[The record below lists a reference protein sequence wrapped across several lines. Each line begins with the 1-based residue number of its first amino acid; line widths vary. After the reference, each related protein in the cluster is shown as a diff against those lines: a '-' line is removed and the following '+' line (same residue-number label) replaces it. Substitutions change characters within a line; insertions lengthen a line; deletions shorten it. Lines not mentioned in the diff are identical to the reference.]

1 MESIIPDC
9 HRWQHPHSRLSC
21 PAQIDYNQRVLDT
34 SLPIPANDIAAWLH
48 DLPARPAVFAL
59 FGPEAAEG
67 SPALEP
73 YISKTA
79 NLRRRMHRLL
89 APSSAGSK
97 RLHLGGTA
105 VRLDYSEV
113 GSEFATALLM
123 LQAVRRYCGERV
135 RKHLHL
141 RSPSLL
147 RLAWEN
153 RYPRVYVTNRVTQRT
168 LATTYGPFQS
178 RAAAERYLD
187 DSLNFFELRRC
198 TEELHP
204 DPAFPGCVYSEM
216 KMCLA
221 PCFKGCSDERYAVEA
236 EQVREYFASRGAW
249 TMARLGKERD
259 AASAALD
266 FEKAARLHQQI
277 QKMKTVAQQAA
288 PLVHPLAD
296 LDAVIVQPAVA
307 QPVFAADGK
316 PEKMSNRALRTEATH
331 VAIYLVRGGR
341 IFGPGLYSV
350 EGMRHPNERAGS
362 TSLFAH
368 PTLLEPTPLEAPPV
382 TLAADSGVQS
392 AGTKAARGQLEQR
405 LQAVL
410 EELES
415 QARLEKMSPEQL
427 SEHLSLLARWY
438 YRPAHRRV
446 GEIFFRDETT
456 AVDSAEERPVPLSRI
471 LRGISRVFCGQRDTS
486 EVAMDAGGS

>member
-1 MESIIPDC
+1 M
-9 HRWQHPHSRLSC
+9 
-21 PAQIDYNQRVLDT
+21 LDT
-34 SLPIPANDIAAWLH
+34 SLPIPANDLEAWLH

-59 FGPEAAEG
+59 FGPEASAG
-67 SPALEP
+67 NPTLEP

-89 APSSAGSK
+89 APSFAGGK

-113 GSEFATALLM
+113 GSDFATALLM

-153 RYPRVYVTNRVTQRT
+153 RYPRVYVTNRVTQRA

-204 DPAFPGCVYSEM
+204 DPTFPGCVYSEM

-221 PCFKGCSDERYAVEA
+221 PCFKGCSDERYAAEA

-249 TMARLGKERD
+249 TMARLETERD

-266 FEKAARLHQQI
+266 FEKAARLHERI
-277 QKMKTVAQQAA
+277 QKMKSVAQQAA
-288 PLVHPLAD
+288 PLVHPLAE
-296 LDAVIVQPAVA
+296 LDAVILQPTVA
-307 QPVFAADGK
+307 QPIFAADGK
-316 PEKMSNRALRTEATH
+316 SEKMSNRALRTEATH
-331 VAIYLVRGGR
+331 VSIYLVRGAR
-341 IFGPGLYSV
+341 IIGPGFYSV

-368 PTLLEPTPLEAPPV
+368 PTVLEPTPLEALPV
-382 TLAADSGVQS
+382 TQGADSGR
-392 AGTKAARGQLEQR
+392 ANR
-405 LQAVL
+405 
-410 EELES
+410 
-415 QARLEKMSPEQL
+415 
-427 SEHLSLLARWY
+427 
-438 YRPAHRRV
+438 
-446 GEIFFRDETT
+446 RDEGRARSIGAAT
-456 AVDSAEERPVPLSRI
+456 
-471 LRGISRVFCGQRDTS
+471 
-486 EVAMDAGGS
+486 AGGS

>member
-1 MESIIPDC
+1 
-9 HRWQHPHSRLSC
+9 
-21 PAQIDYNQRVLDT
+21 VLDT
-34 SLPIPANDIAAWLH
+34 SLPIPANALEAWLH
-48 DLPARPAVFAL
+48 DLPARPAVFAV
-59 FGPEAAEG
+59 FGPEASRDGA
-67 SPALEP
+67 ALEP

-105 VRLDYSEV
+105 ARLDYSEV
-113 GSEFATALLM
+113 GSEFSTSLLM

-147 RLAWEN
+147 RMSWEN
-153 RYPRVYVTNRVTQRT
+153 RYPRVYVTNRVTQRAM
-168 LATTYGPFQS
+168 ATTYGPFQS

-204 DPAFPGCVYSEM
+204 NPAFPGCVYSEM

-236 EQVREYFASRGAW
+236 EQVRDYFASRGAW
-249 TMARLGKERD
+249 TIARLEKDRD

-288 PLVHPLAD
+288 PLVHPLAS

-307 QPVFAADGK
+307 PAGFAVGGM

-331 VAIYLVRGGR
+331 VSIYLVCGGR
-341 IFGPGLYSV
+341 ILGPGAYSV

-368 PTLLEPTPLEAPPV
+368 PTLLEPAPLEATPV
-382 TLAADSGVQS
+382 MQGADSGVRS
-392 AGTKAARGQLEQR
+392 AGTKMARGQLEQR

-415 QARLEKMSPEQL
+415 QAHAEKGSTEQL
-427 SEHLSLLARWY
+427 SEHLSLLTRWY
-438 YRPAHRRV
+438 YRPVHRRT
-446 GEIFFRDETT
+446 GEIFFRDEKLAT
-456 AVDSAEERPVPLSRI
+456 DSAEERPFPLSRI
-471 LRGISRVFCGQRDTS
+471 LRGISRVFCGQKETP
-486 EVAMDAGGS
+486 EVAVDTGAS

>member
-1 MESIIPDC
+1 
-9 HRWQHPHSRLSC
+9 
-21 PAQIDYNQRVLDT
+21 
-34 SLPIPANDIAAWLH
+34 
-48 DLPARPAVFAL
+48 
-59 FGPEAAEG
+59 
-67 SPALEP
+67 
-73 YISKTA
+73 
-79 NLRRRMHRLL
+79 MHRLL
-89 APSSAGSK
+89 APSSAGGK

-153 RYPRVYVTNRVTQRT
+153 RYPRVYVTNRVTQRA

-221 PCFKGCSDERYAVEA
+221 PCFKGCSDERYAEEA

-249 TMARLGKERD
+249 TMARLEKERD
-259 AASAALD
+259 AASTALD

-277 QKMKTVAQQAA
+277 QKMKMVAQQAA

-296 LDAVIVQPAVA
+296 LDAVVLQPAVA
-307 QPVFAADGK
+307 QPIFAADGR

-331 VAIYLVRGGR
+331 VAIYLIRGGR
-341 IFGPGLYSV
+341 IFGPGFYSV

-382 TLAADSGVQS
+382 TQGADSGVQS
-392 AGTKAARGQLEQR
+392 AGMKVARGQLEQR
-405 LQAVL
+405 LQSVL
-410 EELES
+410 EELEL
-415 QARLEKMSPEQL
+415 QARSEKASPEQL

-438 YRPAHRRV
+438 YRPVHRRV
-446 GEIFFRDETT
+446 GEIFFRDETP
-456 AVDSAEERPVPLSRI
+456 AADSAEERPFPLSRL
-471 LRGISRVFCGQRDTS
+471 LRGISRVFCGQKDTS
-486 EVAMDAGGS
+486 EVAADAGVS

>member
-1 MESIIPDC
+1 
-9 HRWQHPHSRLSC
+9 LT
-21 PAQIDYNQRVLDT
+21 AQIDYNQRVLDS
-34 SLPIPANDIAAWLH
+34 SLPIPANELEAWLRE
-48 DLPARPAVFAL
+48 LPPRSAVFAL
-59 FGPEAAEG
+59 FGPEVSEG

-89 APSSAGSK
+89 APSFAGGK

-113 GSEFATALLM
+113 GSEFATSLLM
-123 LQAVRRYCGERV
+123 LQAVRQYCSERI

-147 RLAWEN
+147 RLAWDN
-153 RYPRVYVTNRVTQRT
+153 RYPRVYVTNRVMQRA

-204 DPAFPGCVYSEM
+204 DPEFPGCVYSEM

-221 PCFKGCSDERYAVEA
+221 PCFKGCSDERYAAEA

-249 TMARLGKERD
+249 TIAGLEKERD

-266 FEKAARLHQQI
+266 FEKASRLHQQI
-277 QKMKTVAQQAA
+277 QKMKAVAQQAA
-288 PLVHPLAD
+288 PLVHPLAS
-296 LDAVIVQPAVA
+296 LDAVILQPAVA
-307 QPVFAADGK
+307 QPIFAADAT

-331 VAIYLVRGGR
+331 VTIYLVRAGR
-341 IFGPGLYSV
+341 ILGPEFYSV

-368 PTLLEPTPLEAPPV
+368 PTLLEPTPLQAPPV
-382 TLAADSGVQS
+382 TKGADSGVQS
-392 AGTKAARGQLEQR
+392 AGTKVVRGQLEQR
-405 LQAVL
+405 LQAAL
-410 EELES
+410 EQLES
-415 QARLEKMSPEQL
+415 EAPSEKASPELL

-446 GEIFFRDETT
+446 GEIFFREETT
-456 AVDSAEERPVPLSRI
+456 ASDSAQERPFPLSRI
-471 LRGISRVFCGQRDTS
+471 LRGISRVFCGQKDTS
-486 EVAMDAGGS
+486 EAGAS

>member
-1 MESIIPDC
+1 
-9 HRWQHPHSRLSC
+9 
-21 PAQIDYNQRVLDT
+21 
-34 SLPIPANDIAAWLH
+34 
-48 DLPARPAVFAL
+48 
-59 FGPEAAEG
+59 
-67 SPALEP
+67 
-73 YISKTA
+73 
-79 NLRRRMHRLL
+79 MHRLL
-89 APSSAGSK
+89 APTSAGGK

-153 RYPRVYVTNRVTQRT
+153 RYPRVYVTNRVTQRA

-178 RAAAERYLD
+178 RAAAERFLD

-221 PCFKGCSDERYAVEA
+221 PCFKGCSDERYATEA

-249 TMARLGKERD
+249 TMARLEKERD

-266 FEKAARLHQQI
+266 FEKAARLHQEI

-296 LDAVIVQPAVA
+296 LDAVILQPAVA
-307 QPVFAADGK
+307 QPIAAADGK

-382 TLAADSGVQS
+382 TQGADPGVQS
-392 AGTKAARGQLEQR
+392 AGSKVARGQLEQR

-410 EELES
+410 QELET
-415 QARLEKMSPEQL
+415 QARSEKSSPDQL

-446 GEIFFRDETT
+446 GEIFFRDEATA
-456 AVDSAEERPVPLSRI
+456 AVDSSEERPFPLSRI
-471 LRGISRVFCGQRDTS
+471 LRGISRVFCGQKDTS
-486 EVAMDAGGS
+486 EVAAGAGGS

>member
-1 MESIIPDC
+1 
-9 HRWQHPHSRLSC
+9 
-21 PAQIDYNQRVLDT
+21 
-34 SLPIPANDIAAWLH
+34 LH

-59 FGPEAAEG
+59 FGPEASAG
-67 SPALEP
+67 NPTLEP

-89 APSSAGSK
+89 APSFAGGK

-113 GSEFATALLM
+113 GSEFATSLLM
-123 LQAVRRYCGERV
+123 LQAVRRYCGPAR
-135 RKHLHL
+135 RNIAA
-141 RSPSLL
+141 PALL

-153 RYPRVYVTNRVTQRT
+153 RYPRVYVTNRVTQRA

-198 TEELHP
+198 TEELQP
-204 DPAFPGCVYSEM
+204 DPTFPGCVYSEM

-221 PCFKGCSDERYAVEA
+221 PCFKGCSDERYAAEA
-236 EQVREYFASRGAW
+236 DQVREYFASRGAS
-249 TMARLGKERD
+249 TMARLEKERD
-259 AASAALD
+259 EASAALD
-266 FEKAARLHQQI
+266 FEKAARLHDRI
-277 QKMKTVAQQAA
+277 QKMKSVAQQAA

-296 LDAVIVQPAVA
+296 LDAVILQPAVA
-307 QPVFAADGK
+307 QPIFAADGK
-316 PEKMSNRALRTEATH
+316 SEKMSNRALRTEATH
-331 VAIYLVRGGR
+331 VSIYLVRGAR
-341 IFGPGLYSV
+341 IIGPGFYSV

-382 TLAADSGVQS
+382 TQEADPGAQP
-392 AGTKAARGQLEQR
+392 AGNKVARGQLEQR

-410 EELES
+410 EDLES
-415 QARLEKMSPEQL
+415 QARAEKTSPEQL

-438 YRPAHRRV
+438 YRPANRRV
-446 GEIFFRDETT
+446 GEIFFRQEASAPD
-456 AVDSAEERPVPLSRI
+456 AAEERSFPLSRI
-471 LRGISRVFCGQRDTS
+471 LRGISRVFCGQKDTS
-486 EVAMDAGGS
+486 EVAVDAAGT

>member
-1 MESIIPDC
+1 MLE
-9 HRWQHPHSRLSC
+9 H
-21 PAQIDYNQRVLDT
+21 
-34 SLPIPANDIAAWLH
+34 SLPIPANDLEAWLR

-59 FGPEAAEG
+59 FGPEASSG
-67 SPALEP
+67 STALEP

-89 APSSAGSK
+89 APSFAGGK

-147 RLAWEN
+147 RMAWEN
-153 RYPRVYVTNRVTQRT
+153 AYPRVYVTNRVTQRA
-168 LATTYGPFQS
+168 LATTYGPFPS
-178 RAAAERYLD
+178 RAAAERFLD

-221 PCFKGCSDERYAVEA
+221 PCFKGCSDERYAEEA
-236 EQVREYFASRGAW
+236 EQAREYFASRGAW
-249 TMARLGKERD
+249 TVARLEKERD

-266 FEKAARLHQQI
+266 FEKAAHLHQQI

-288 PLVHPLAD
+288 PLVHPLAE

-307 QPVFAADGK
+307 QAVFASDAK
-316 PEKMSNRALRTEATH
+316 PEKMSNRVLRTEATH
-331 VAIYLVRGGR
+331 VAIYLVLGGR
-341 IFGPGLYSV
+341 ILGPGFYSV

-382 TLAADSGVQS
+382 TQGADPGVQS
-392 AGTKAARGQLEQR
+392 AGTKSARGQLELR

-415 QARLEKMSPEQL
+415 QARSEKASPDQL

-446 GEIFFRDETT
+446 GEIFFRDEKS
-456 AVDSAEERPVPLSRI
+456 AVDSAEERPFPLSRI
-471 LRGISRVFCGQRDTS
+471 LRGISRVFCGQKDAS
-486 EVAMDAGGS
+486 EIAVDAGALQPASDVPGL

>member
-1 MESIIPDC
+1 
-9 HRWQHPHSRLSC
+9 
-21 PAQIDYNQRVLDT
+21 VLDT
-34 SLPIPANDIAAWLH
+34 SLPIPANELEAWLR

-59 FGPEAAEG
+59 FGPEASGDSA
-67 SPALEP
+67 ALEP

-153 RYPRVYVTNRVTQRT
+153 RYPRVYATNRVTQRA
-168 LATTYGPFQS
+168 LATTYGPFPS
-178 RAAAERYLD
+178 RAAAERFLE

-198 TEELHP
+198 TDELHP
-204 DPAFPGCVYSEM
+204 DPTFPGCAYSEM
-216 KMCLA
+216 KMCMA
-221 PCFKGCSDERYAVEA
+221 PCFKGCSDERYAMEA
-236 EQVREYFASRGAW
+236 EQVREYLASRGAW
-249 TMARLGKERD
+249 TIARLEHERN

-277 QKMKTVAQQAA
+277 QKMKAVAQQAA

-296 LDAVIVQPAVA
+296 LDAVVVQPAVA
-307 QPVFAADGK
+307 QPVTAAGAK
-316 PEKMSNRALRTEATH
+316 PEKMSNRALRTEAAH

-341 IFGPGLYSV
+341 ILGPGLYSV

-382 TLAADSGVQS
+382 THGADSGVQA
-392 AGTKAARGQLEQR
+392 AGTKVARGQLEQR

-415 QARLEKMSPEQL
+415 QARLEKISPEQL
-427 SEHLSLLARWY
+427 SEHLSLLTRWY
-438 YRPAHRRV
+438 YRPVHRRT
-446 GEIFFRDETT
+446 GEIFFRDEKN
-456 AVDSAEERPVPLSRI
+456 AADSTEERPFHLSRI
-471 LRGISRVFCGQRDTS
+471 LRGISRVFCGQKDIS
-486 EVAMDAGGS
+486 EVVADAGTLQPSGDAPGL

>member
-1 MESIIPDC
+1 
-9 HRWQHPHSRLSC
+9 
-21 PAQIDYNQRVLDT
+21 VLDT
-34 SLPIPANDIAAWLH
+34 SLPIPANDLEAWLRE
-48 DLPARPAVFAL
+48 LPARAAVFAL
-59 FGPEAAEG
+59 FVPESSEG
-67 SPALEP
+67 SPRRPALEP

-89 APSSAGSK
+89 APSFAGGK

-113 GSEFATALLM
+113 GSEFATSLLM

-153 RYPRVYVTNRVTQRT
+153 RFPRVYVTNRVTQRA
-168 LATTYGPFQS
+168 LATTYGPFPS

-204 DPAFPGCVYSEM
+204 DPEFPGCVYSEM

-221 PCFKGCSDERYAVEA
+221 PCFKGCSDERYAAEA
-236 EQVREYFASRGAW
+236 KQVREYFESRGAW
-249 TMARLGKERD
+249 TMARLESERD
-259 AASAALD
+259 SASAALD

-277 QKMKTVAQQAA
+277 QKMKIVAQQAA
-288 PLVHPLAD
+288 RLVHPLAN
-296 LDAVIVQPAVA
+296 LDAVILQPAVA
-307 QPVFAADGK
+307 QPIFAADAK
-316 PEKMSNRALRTEATH
+316 PSKMSNRALRTEASH

-341 IFGPGLYSV
+341 ILGPGFYSV

-382 TLAADSGVQS
+382 AHSAESGVKS
-392 AGTKAARGQLEQR
+392 AVTKVARGQLEQR

-410 EELES
+410 QQLES
-415 QARLEKMSPEQL
+415 QARAEKVSPELL

-446 GEIFFRDETT
+446 GEIFFREETT
-456 AVDSAEERPVPLSRI
+456 AADPPEEMPFPILRI
-471 LRGISRVFCGQRDTS
+471 LRGISRVFCGQKDAS
-486 EVAMDAGGS
+486 EVVVEAGSS

>member
-1 MESIIPDC
+1 
-9 HRWQHPHSRLSC
+9 
-21 PAQIDYNQRVLDT
+21 VLDT
-34 SLPIPANDIAAWLH
+34 SLPIPANDLEAWLH

-59 FGPEAAEG
+59 FGPEASNG
-67 SPALEP
+67 STALEP

-89 APSSAGSK
+89 APSFAGGK

-147 RLAWEN
+147 RLAWDN
-153 RYPRVYVTNRVTQRT
+153 RYPRMYVTNRVTQRA
-168 LATTYGPFQS
+168 LATTYGPFPS
-178 RAAAERYLD
+178 RTAAERYLD

-221 PCFKGCSDERYAVEA
+221 PCFKGCSDERYAQEV

-249 TMARLGKERD
+249 TMARLEKERD
-259 AASAALD
+259 SASTALD

-288 PLVHPLAD
+288 PLVHPLAE
-296 LDAVIVQPAVA
+296 LDAVILQPAVA
-307 QPVFAADGK
+307 QPVFAVGAK

-331 VAIYLVRGGR
+331 VAVYLVRAGR
-341 IFGPGLYSV
+341 IFGPGFYSV
-350 EGMRHPNERAGS
+350 DGMRHPNERAGS

-368 PTLLEPTPLEAPPV
+368 PTLLEPTPLEPPPV
-382 TLAADSGVQS
+382 TNSPDAVAQS
-392 AGTKAARGQLEQR
+392 ASTKVVRGQLEQR
-405 LQAVL
+405 MQAVL
-410 EELES
+410 QELES
-415 QARLEKMSPEQL
+415 QADSEKASPEQL
-427 SEHLSLLARWY
+427 GEHLSLLARWY
-438 YRPAHRRV
+438 YLPSNRRG
-446 GEIFFRDETT
+446 GEIFFRDESATED
-456 AVDSAEERPVPLSRI
+456 AAEERTFPWSRI
-471 LRGISRVFCGQRDTS
+471 VRGISRVFCGQKDAS
-486 EVAMDAGGS
+486 EVAIETSGS

>member
-1 MESIIPDC
+1 M
-9 HRWQHPHSRLSC
+9 
-21 PAQIDYNQRVLDT
+21 LDT
-34 SLPIPANDIAAWLH
+34 SLPIPANDLDAWLH

-59 FGPEAAEG
+59 FGPEASG
-67 SPALEP
+67 DGPALEP
-73 YISKTA
+73 YISKTP

-89 APSSAGSK
+89 APTSAGGK

-153 RYPRVYVTNRVTQRT
+153 RYPRVYVTNRVTQRA

-178 RAAAERYLD
+178 RAAAERFLD

-221 PCFKGCSDERYAVEA
+221 PCFKGCSDERYATEA

-249 TMARLGKERD
+249 TMARLEKERD

-277 QKMKTVAQQAA
+277 QNMKTVAQQAA

-296 LDAVIVQPAVA
+296 LDAVILQPAVA
-307 QPVFAADGK
+307 QPIAAADAK

-382 TLAADSGVQS
+382 TQGAD
-392 AGTKAARGQLEQR
+392 
-405 LQAVL
+405 
-410 EELES
+410 
-415 QARLEKMSPEQL
+415 
-427 SEHLSLLARWY
+427 
-438 YRPAHRRV
+438 
-446 GEIFFRDETT
+446 
-456 AVDSAEERPVPLSRI
+456 
-471 LRGISRVFCGQRDTS
+471 
-486 EVAMDAGGS
+486 

>member
-1 MESIIPDC
+1 M
-9 HRWQHPHSRLSC
+9 
-21 PAQIDYNQRVLDT
+21 LDI
-34 SLPIPANDIAAWLH
+34 SLPIPTNDLEAWLL
-48 DLPARPAVFAL
+48 DLPPRPAVFAL
-59 FGPEAAEG
+59 FGPHAVEG

-89 APSSAGSK
+89 APSFAGGK

-123 LQAVRRYCGERV
+123 LRAVRRYCGERV

-141 RSPSLL
+141 RSPALL

-153 RYPRVYVTNRVTQRT
+153 RYPRVYVTNRVTQRA

-204 DPAFPGCVYSEM
+204 DPEFPGCVYSEM

-221 PCFKGCSDERYAVEA
+221 PCFKGCSDERYATEA
-236 EQVREYFASRGAW
+236 EQVREYFASRGAG
-249 TMARLGKERD
+249 TMARLEKERD

-277 QKMKTVAQQAA
+277 QKMKTVAQQVA

-296 LDAVIVQPAVA
+296 LDAVILQPTVA
-307 QPVFAADGK
+307 QPIFAVETK

-331 VAIYLVRGGR
+331 VAIYLVHAGR
-341 IFGPGLYSV
+341 ILGPGFYSV

-368 PTLLEPTPLEAPPV
+368 PTLLEPTPLEAPPGSQG
-382 TLAADSGVQS
+382 ADSGVIS
-392 AGTKAARGQLEQR
+392 AGTKVARGQLEQR
-405 LQAVL
+405 LQAVMDD
-410 EELES
+410 LES
-415 QARLEKMSPEQL
+415 QARSEKASPELL

-438 YRPAHRRV
+438 YRPANRRV
-446 GEIFFRDETT
+446 GEIFFREETT
-456 AVDSAEERPVPLSRI
+456 AVDSAEERPFPFSQI
-471 LRGISRVFCGQRDTS
+471 LRGISRVFCGQKDTLR
-486 EVAMDAGGS
+486 VAVDAGGT

>member
-1 MESIIPDC
+1 M
-9 HRWQHPHSRLSC
+9 
-21 PAQIDYNQRVLDT
+21 LDN
-34 SLPIPANDIAAWLH
+34 SLPIPPDDLETWLH

-89 APSSAGSK
+89 APSFAGGK

-249 TMARLGKERD
+249 TMARLGHERD

-266 FEKAARLHQQI
+266 FEKAAHLHQKI

-288 PLVHPLAD
+288 PLVHPLAS
-296 LDAVIVQPAVA
+296 LDAVIVQPAIVQA
-307 QPVFAADGK
+307 ISAPAGS

-331 VAIYLVRGGR
+331 VAVYLVRGGR
-341 IFGPGLYSV
+341 ILGPGFYSV

-368 PTLLEPTPLEAPPV
+368 PTLLEPTPLEAPPA
-382 TLAADSGVQS
+382 THGADSGVQ
-392 AGTKAARGQLEQR
+392 ATGTKVARGQLEQR
-405 LQAVL
+405 LQVVL
-410 EELES
+410 DELES
-415 QARLEKMSPEQL
+415 QASSEKFSPVQL

-456 AVDSAEERPVPLSRI
+456 AVESAEERPFPLSRI
-471 LRGISRVFCGQRDTS
+471 LRGISRVFCGQKDTS
-486 EVAMDAGGS
+486 EVAVDAGVS

>member
-1 MESIIPDC
+1 
-9 HRWQHPHSRLSC
+9 
-21 PAQIDYNQRVLDT
+21 VLDT
-34 SLPIPANDIAAWLH
+34 SLSIPANDLEAWLH

-59 FGPEAAEG
+59 FGPEASAG
-67 SPALEP
+67 NPALEP

-89 APSSAGSK
+89 APSFAGGK

-113 GSEFATALLM
+113 GSDFATALLM

-141 RSPSLL
+141 RTPSLL

-153 RYPRVYVTNRVTQRT
+153 RYPRVYVTNRVTQRA
-168 LATTYGPFQS
+168 LATTYGPFPS

-204 DPAFPGCVYSEM
+204 DPMFPGCVYSEM

-221 PCFKGCSDERYAVEA
+221 PCFKGCSDERYAAEA

-249 TMARLGKERD
+249 TMARLEKERD
-259 AASAALD
+259 SASTALD
-266 FEKAARLHQQI
+266 FEKAARLHERI
-277 QKMKTVAQQAA
+277 QKMKSVAQQTA
-288 PLVHPLAD
+288 PLVHPLAE
-296 LDAVIVQPAVA
+296 LDAVILQPAVT
-307 QPVFAADGK
+307 QPIVAADGK

-331 VAIYLVRGGR
+331 VAIYLVRAGR
-341 IFGPGLYSV
+341 ILGPGFYSV

-382 TLAADSGVQS
+382 TQGADPCAQP
-392 AGTKAARGQLEQR
+392 AGTKVARGQLEPR

-415 QARLEKMSPEQL
+415 QARSEKASPEQL
-427 SEHLSLLARWY
+427 NEHLSLLARWY
-438 YRPAHRRV
+438 YRPANRRV
-446 GEIFFRDETT
+446 GEIFFREEAT
-456 AVDSAEERPVPLSRI
+456 AADSSPGPFPLSRI
-471 LRGISRVFCGQRDTS
+471 LRGVSRVFCGQKDTS
-486 EVAMDAGGS
+486 EITVDSAGT

>member
-1 MESIIPDC
+1 
-9 HRWQHPHSRLSC
+9 
-21 PAQIDYNQRVLDT
+21 VLEH
-34 SLPIPANDIAAWLH
+34 SLPIPANDLEIWLH

-59 FGPEAAEG
+59 FGPEATTG
-67 SPALEP
+67 TQPSEP

-113 GSEFATALLM
+113 GSEFATSLLM
-123 LQAVRRYCGERV
+123 LQAVRRYCGERI

-141 RSPSLL
+141 RPPALL

-153 RYPRVYVTNRVTQRT
+153 PYPRVYATNRATQRALT
-168 LATTYGPFQS
+168 TTYGPFPS
-178 RAAAERYLD
+178 RVAAERFLD

-198 TEELHP
+198 TPDLHP

-236 EQVREYFASRGAW
+236 EQVREYLASRGAA
-249 TMARLGKERD
+249 TIARMEKERD
-259 AASAALD
+259 TASTALD
-266 FEKAARLHQQI
+266 FEKAARLHQQV
-277 QKMKTVAQQAA
+277 QKMKAVAQQAT
-288 PLVHPLAD
+288 PLVHPLVN

-307 QPVFAADGK
+307 QTMSAAASK
-316 PEKMSNRALRTEATH
+316 PEKLSNRALRTEASH
-331 VAIYLVRGGR
+331 VAIFLVRGGR
-341 IFGPGLYSV
+341 ILGPGFYSV

-368 PTLLEPTPLEAPPV
+368 PTLLEPTPLEAPPS
-382 TLAADSGVQS
+382 TDPAAHS
-392 AGTKAARGQLEQR
+392 AGTKSVRGQLEQR
-405 LQAVL
+405 LQTVL
-410 EELES
+410 DELEAR
-415 QARLEKMSPEQL
+415 ARLEKFPVDQL

-438 YRPAHRRV
+438 YRPMNRRI
-446 GEIFFRDETT
+446 GEIFFRDETRQHNLEDEC
-456 AVDSAEERPVPLSRI
+456 AFPLSRI
-471 LRGISRVFCGQRDTS
+471 LRGISRVFCGQKDLT
-486 EVAMDAGGS
+486 DAAANAGSLEPANDSPGL

>member
-1 MESIIPDC
+1 M
-9 HRWQHPHSRLSC
+9 
-21 PAQIDYNQRVLDT
+21 LDT
-34 SLPIPANDIAAWLH
+34 SLPIPANDLEAWLH
-48 DLPARPAVFAL
+48 GLPARPAVFAL
-59 FGPEAAEG
+59 FGPEASG
-67 SPALEP
+67 DSPALEP
-73 YISKTA
+73 YISKTP

-89 APSSAGSK
+89 APSSAGGK

-113 GSEFATALLM
+113 GSDFATALLM

-141 RSPSLL
+141 RPPSLL

-153 RYPRVYVTNRVTQRT
+153 RYPRMYVTNRVTQRA

-187 DSLNFFELRRC
+187 DSLIFFELRRC

-204 DPAFPGCVYSEM
+204 DPTFPGCVYSEM

-221 PCFKGCSDERYAVEA
+221 PCFKGCSDERYAAEA

-249 TMARLGKERD
+249 TMVRLEKERD

-277 QKMKTVAQQAA
+277 QNMKTVAQLAA

-296 LDAVIVQPAVA
+296 LDAVILQPAVA
-307 QPVFAADGK
+307 QPIAAADSK
-316 PEKMSNRALRTEATH
+316 AEKMSNRALRTEATH

-341 IFGPGLYSV
+341 IFGPAFYSV

-382 TLAADSGVQS
+382 TPGADPGAPA
-392 AGTKAARGQLEQR
+392 AGTKVARGQLEQR
-405 LQAVL
+405 LQSVL
-410 EELES
+410 QELETK
-415 QARLEKMSPEQL
+415 ARSEKASPEQI
-427 SEHLSLLARWY
+427 SEHLSLLTRWY

-446 GEIFFRDETT
+446 GEIFFRDEEI
-456 AVDSAEERPVPLSRI
+456 AAADSSAERPFPLSRI
-471 LRGISRVFCGQRDTS
+471 LRGISRVFCGQQDTS
-486 EVAMDAGGS
+486 EAATGAGGS